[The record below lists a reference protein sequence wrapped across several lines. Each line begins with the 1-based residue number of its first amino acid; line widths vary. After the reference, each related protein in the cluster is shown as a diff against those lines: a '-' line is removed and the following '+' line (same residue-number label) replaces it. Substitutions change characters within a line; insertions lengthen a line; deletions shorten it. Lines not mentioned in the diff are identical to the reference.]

1 MKPAPTMPT
10 TPKTSLPT
18 PATIVVNLPA
28 DARLTVDGN
37 STTSTSDR
45 RVLVTPALAQGE
57 YVYVLTAEVVRNGQT
72 IVETQ
77 NVTVLPGQ
85 TTEVPFTFNSE
96 SVVSR

>member
-1 MKPAPTMPT
+1 MPVA
-10 TPKTSLPT
+10 PKTSLPT
-18 PATIVVNLPA
+18 PATIVVTLPA

-37 STTSTSDR
+37 VTSSTSAR

-85 TTEVPFTFNSE
+85 TTEVPFVFASD
-96 SVVSR
+96 SVASR